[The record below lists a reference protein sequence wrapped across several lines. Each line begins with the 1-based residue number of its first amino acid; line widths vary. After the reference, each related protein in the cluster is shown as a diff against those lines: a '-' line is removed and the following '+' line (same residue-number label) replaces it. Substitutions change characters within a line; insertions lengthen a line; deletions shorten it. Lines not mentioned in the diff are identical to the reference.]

1 MSNFNPKNQV
11 KKQRVSDFV
20 SIRDSQRYLSGATT
34 FYHMRNY
41 QVAEAGAA
49 STTSNAWDWNDT
61 EIEIHIL
68 RFWNVAHKFG
78 AGEYVQTIDVKMR

>member
-1 MSNFNPKNQV
+1 LSPSLSYSIADSTEERELHDCRMSNFNPKNQV

-49 STTSNAWDWNDT
+49 STTSNA
-61 EIEIHIL
+61 
-68 RFWNVAHKFG
+68 
-78 AGEYVQTIDVKMR
+78 